1 MIYKNEIYIPH
12 SSNTIALRTNEK
24 KNYQT
29 NLFVQQN
36 TLPPIAHHDSLFQ
49 LISSNYSDV
58 RWSTHLFLIVCSH
71 SIRLDNIFSSNQPIR
86 LNSSKNEL
94 LKQNILL
101 QLHIDIDTHS
111 PFHTMPRHSLSI
123 LLNSHQLHLSQ
134 SHVQVYLSVHSLFIH
149 FFFTLIQRTHLNRL

>member
-1 MIYKNEIYIPH
+1 MK
-12 SSNTIALRTNEK
+12 K

-36 TLPPIAHHDSLFQ
+36 TLPPIAHHDSLFP

-123 LLNSHQLHLSQ
+123 SLSIHTNCICPNHMYKFICQ
-134 SHVQVYLSVHSLFIH
+134 FILYLFI
-149 FFFTLIQRTHLNRL
+149 FFSLSFNGRIWIDSKNRLYVCVYVICIL